1 MMFIYHPLL
10 RHRGFQAMIPE
21 FSGIICDGNNPL
33 VQVSLASGED
43 SEYFLLLFYDKIN
56 PWRKIKKL
64 LKYSIVWRITS

>member
-43 SEYFLLLFYDKIN
+43 LSWF
-56 PWRKIKKL
+56 
-64 LKYSIVWRITS
+64 

>member
-1 MMFIYHPLL
+1 MFIYHPLL

-43 SEYFLLLFYDKIN
+43 WGLIS
-56 PWRKIKKL
+56 PIKK
-64 LKYSIVWRITS
+64 V